1 LVVELPELLPLELPM
16 PLLEPVLGDGVVLG
30 EVVVLPLLPLV
41 PPLAAPEPDLLK
53 WASHSERDT
62 CPSLFEST
70 AEKLGA
76 ALVALVLLPPDR
88 PPLELPAAAPPLEDD
103 VPEEPDDAGDDEEL
117 SPLVLLDEEL
127 CATATPDKANSA
139 AAVAALRSFRFSIGK
154 SPSDEMERA
163 AFCLDARD
171 VPFHPVS
178 ALALSTFPLHPLL
191 AGDLT
196 FAR

>member
-1 LVVELPELLPLELPM
+1 MMSPHTPTVPWPAITPLSQEIEPPAFPTRALPGWLADYIEAEAIASQTPEDLPGMLA
-16 PLLEPVLGDGVVLG
+16 
-30 EVVVLPLLPLV
+30 
-41 PPLAAPEPDLLK
+41 LAAL
-53 WASHSERDT
+53 
-62 CPSLFEST
+62 ST